1 METASLAI
9 MFTLTLLGFWA
20 ATWVLSASQSES
32 VIHLFLHPLVVGP
45 FLVTIF
51 LILLRIDYQQYRLA
65 NEPFFFLLDTAIV
78 ALAVPLYQQFYN
90 FRIAAKPLLVTLI
103 FSAFF
108 ASISAAGCALMFGV
122 DISSIASLAPKSVT
136 TPIALRIAEKI
147 GGDLSMTAGIVV
159 LTGIIGAIFG
169 PVLFN
174 RLGIKDD
181 RIKGFILGICA
192 HGIGAA
198 KALEISRKC
207 GAFAILGLSATGI
220 LTALILPYIV
230 LFAVK

>member
-1 METASLAI
+1 METANLAI
-9 MFTLTLLGFWA
+9 MFTLTFLAFGV
-20 ATWVLSASQSES
+20 ATWVFSTSQPEPI
-32 VIHLFLHPLVVGP
+32 IHFFLHPLVVGP
-45 FLVTIF
+45 FLVAIF

-90 FRIAAKPLLVTLI
+90 FRIVAKPLLITLI

-108 ASISAAGCALMFGV
+108 ASISAVGCALMFGA
-122 DISSIASLAPKSVT
+122 DINSIASLAPKSVT
-136 TPIALRIAEKI
+136 TPMALRIAEKI

-169 PVLFN
+169 PMLFN

-181 RIKGFILGICA
+181 RVKGFILGICA
-192 HGIGAA
+192 HGIGTA
-198 KALEISRKC
+198 KALEISRQC
-207 GAFAILGLSATGI
+207 GAFAILGLGATGA

-230 LFAVK
+230 LFIVK